1 MRSWSRREASE
12 KAILRSAEV
21 GKEYI
26 ELPSDDFYFLH
37 KIGSQGFM
45 KHSGEERSRLNW
57 SDSFVGWNS
66 EGISSPS

>member
-1 MRSWSRREASE
+1 MRNWSRREASE

-37 KIGSQGFM
+37 KIGS
-45 KHSGEERSRLNW
+45 
-57 SDSFVGWNS
+57 
-66 EGISSPS
+66 